1 MRSCLALALCAACLA
16 LPIFAE
22 DWPQWRGPS
31 RNDQSS
37 ETGLLKA
44 FDGKAPKVVWEI
56 KNAGVGYSG
65 PSIYKGKVYLA
76 GGTIEAPKEAPKDES
91 SEKKEEPKGK
101 RRGGAGQKH
110 IDEVLCLDEATG
122 KEEWRVK
129 VGNEYEDNGSDSNW
143 GGGPRANPSV
153 TEDGHIYVLGIR
165 GDVFC
170 LKTSNGSVVWTKNY
184 EKDFGGK
191 LMSGWG
197 FSESPLVDGDK
208 LVCVPGG
215 DKGSLACLNRKTG
228 EVIWRSTDL
237 KDAAGYSSVVKAN
250 LAGVD
255 QYVVLTGSNVV
266 GVATDSGKLLWKYD
280 CKDRYKVAVIPTP
293 VIVDK
298 DLVYATSGYGAGCDL
313 IRISGDASGQKAEK
327 VFSNRDV
334 VNHHGGVISK
344 EGFIFGHSDAKGWIC
359 QDLKDGSLKWSTRGG
374 AKSPEKGSVTYA
386 DGALFCY
393 GEDTG
398 TLVVVEANS
407 KEFKELGRFKISG
420 ETKLRRPSGKFW
432 THPVI
437 ANGKLYLRDQDLLFC
452 YDISGK

>member
-16 LPIFAE
+16 VPLFAE
-22 DWPQWRGPS
+22 DWPQWRGPG

-37 ETGLLKA
+37 ETGLKKS
-44 FDGKAPKVVWEI
+44 FDGKAPPVAWEF

-65 PSIYKGKVYLA
+65 PSIHKGKVYLV
-76 GGTIEAPKEAPKDES
+76 GGTIETPKDEPK
-91 SEKKEEPKGK
+91 EKKEEPKGK
-101 RRGGAGQKH
+101 GRRGGSGQKH
-110 IDEVLCLDEATG
+110 VDEVFCLDEANG
-122 KEEWRVK
+122 KELWRVK
-129 VGNEYEDNGSDSNW
+129 VGKEYEDNGSDSNW
-143 GGGPRANPSV
+143 GGGPRGNPTV
-153 TEDGHIYVLGIR
+153 TEDGHLYILGIR
-165 GDVFC
+165 GDVYC
-170 LKTSNGSVVWTKNY
+170 LKSADGSLVWTKNY
-184 EKDFGGK
+184 EKDLGGK

-197 FSESPLVDGDK
+197 FSESPLVDGEK

-215 DKGSLACLNRKTG
+215 DKGTLACLNRKTG

-255 QYVVLTGSNVV
+255 QYVVLTASNVV
-266 GVATDSGKLLWKYD
+266 GVSTDSGKLLWSYD
-280 CKDRYKVAVIPTP
+280 CKDRYRVAVIPTP
-293 VIVDK
+293 VIVGK

-313 IRISGDASGQKAEK
+313 IKVSGDASGQKAEK
-327 VFSNRDV
+327 VFSNRDLA
-334 VNHHGGVISK
+334 NHHGGVIFK
-344 EGFIFGHSDAKGWIC
+344 DGFIYGHGDGKGWIC
-359 QDLKDGSLKWSTRGG
+359 QDIKDGSTKWSSRGNK
-374 AKSPEKGSVTYA
+374 APEKGSVTYA

-393 GEDTG
+393 GEDSG

-407 KEFKELGRFKISG
+407 KEYKELGRFKITG

>member
-1 MRSCLALALCAACLA
+1 M
-16 LPIFAE
+16 
-22 DWPQWRGPS
+22 
-31 RNDQSS
+31 
-37 ETGLLKA
+37 
-44 FDGKAPKVVWEI
+44 
-56 KNAGVGYSG
+56 
-65 PSIYKGKVYLA
+65 
-76 GGTIEAPKEAPKDES
+76 
-91 SEKKEEPKGK
+91 
-101 RRGGAGQKH
+101 
-110 IDEVLCLDEATG
+110 
-122 KEEWRVK
+122 
-129 VGNEYEDNGSDSNW
+129 
-143 GGGPRANPSV
+143 
-153 TEDGHIYVLGIR
+153 
-165 GDVFC
+165 
-170 LKTSNGSVVWTKNY
+170 
-184 EKDFGGK
+184 
-191 LMSGWG
+191 
-197 FSESPLVDGDK
+197 
-208 LVCVPGG
+208 
-215 DKGSLACLNRKTG
+215 
-228 EVIWRSTDL
+228 
-237 KDAAGYSSVVKAN
+237 VKAN